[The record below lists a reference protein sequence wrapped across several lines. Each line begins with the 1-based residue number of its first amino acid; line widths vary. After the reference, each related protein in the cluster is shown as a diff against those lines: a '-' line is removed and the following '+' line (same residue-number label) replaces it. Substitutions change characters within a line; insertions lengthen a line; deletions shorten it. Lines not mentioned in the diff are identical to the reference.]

1 MSFFNNLK
9 YRFATFSIAEKIILI
24 NVVCYLLPKL
34 LNVLFFLFNIP
45 SSAYMNWLQL
55 SPNLGTFITR
65 PWTLLTYSFIH
76 SGFFHLLWNM
86 VLLFYAGRLLLN
98 LFPDRI
104 FINNYFLGV
113 ISGGLIFIGSYA
125 LFPVFAGT
133 YPPMIG
139 ASAGVMAVFIFICTY
154 TPNQEIRFFFINLKL
169 KYLGLAFFFLDVI
182 QIPYG
187 NAGGHL
193 AHIGGA
199 VLGFFY
205 ARQLGVGRDIG
216 SGFQN
221 IWQSI
226 FTKKHLK
233 TVYRAPQSKS
243 ATSKK
248 VAKASIRIKLIV
260 FWIKSASRVMTVLAK
275 KKKIICLGP
284 GKNNSKD
291 TIK

>member
-1 MSFFNNLK
+1 MSFSDDLR
-9 YRFATFSIAEKIILI
+9 YRFANFSIAEKIIFA
-24 NVVCYLLPKL
+24 NVIFFVLPKL
-34 LNVLFFLFNIP
+34 LNVIFFLFNIP
-45 SSAYMNWLQL
+45 IDGYTNWFQL
-55 SPNLGTFITR
+55 SPNIGTFMTR
-65 PWTLLTYSFIH
+65 PWTLITYSFIH

-86 VLLFYAGRLLLN
+86 VLLFYAGRMLLN

-104 FINNYFLGV
+104 LINNYFLGV

-125 LFPVFAGT
+125 LFPVFSGA
-133 YPPMIG
+133 YPPMVG

-154 TPNQEIRFFFINLKL
+154 TPNQEIRFFFINLRL

-216 SGFQN
+216 TGFQN
-221 IWQSI
+221 LWQAI
-226 FTKKHLK
+226 FNRKKLK
-233 TVYRAPQSKS
+233 TVYRAPKNRSAYSSKSKDGVHQSKID
-243 ATSKK
+243 AILDKISKSGYDGLSK
-248 VAKASIRIKLIV
+248 EEKDYLFRA
-260 FWIKSASRVMTVLAK
+260 
-275 KKKIICLGP
+275 
-284 GKNNSKD
+284 GKE
-291 TIK
+291 

>member
-1 MSFFNNLK
+1 MSFMNDLR
-9 YRFATFSIAEKIILI
+9 YRFATFSIAEKIILV
-24 NVVCYLLPKL
+24 NVICFVLPKL
-34 LNVLFFLFNIP
+34 LGVIFFLFNIP
-45 SSAYMNWLQL
+45 ITAYMDWLQL

-65 PWTLLTYSFIH
+65 PWTLLSYSFIH

-205 ARQLGVGRDIG
+205 ARQLAGGRDIG
-216 SGFQN
+216 IGFEN
-221 IWQSI
+221 LWQAV
-226 FTKKHLK
+226 FKRKQLK
-233 TVYRAPQSKS
+233 TVYRAPQKTSTSSKKSSDGVHQNKIDAILDKISKS
-243 ATSKK
+243 GYDSLSKEEK
-248 VAKASIRIKLIV
+248 DYLFKA
-260 FWIKSASRVMTVLAK
+260 
-275 KKKIICLGP
+275 
-284 GKNNSKD
+284 GKE
-291 TIK
+291 

>member
-1 MSFFNNLK
+1 MSFLDNVK
-9 YRFATFSIAEKIILI
+9 YRFVNFSIPEKIILI
-24 NVVCYLLPKL
+24 NVVCFTLPMV

-65 PWTLLTYSFIH
+65 PWTLLSYSFIH

-104 FINNYFLGV
+104 FINNYFLG
-113 ISGGLIFIGSYA
+113 IIAGGLIFIGSYA
-125 LFPVFAGT
+125 FFPVFSGT

-154 TPNQEIRFFFINLKL
+154 TPNQEFRFFFVNLKL

-193 AHIGGA
+193 AHLGGA
-199 VLGFFY
+199 ILGFFY
-205 ARQLGVGRDIG
+205 ARQLAVGRDIG
-216 SGFQN
+216 SGFES
-221 IWQSI
+221 IWQAV
-226 FTKKHLK
+226 FKRKQLK
-233 TVYRAPQSKS
+233 TVYRAPQNKSTKTKKSDNGDYQNKIDTILDNISKS
-243 ATSKK
+243 GYDSLSKEEK
-248 VAKASIRIKLIV
+248 DYLFRAG
-260 FWIKSASRVMTVLAK
+260 K
-275 KKKIICLGP
+275 K
-284 GKNNSKD
+284 
-291 TIK
+291 